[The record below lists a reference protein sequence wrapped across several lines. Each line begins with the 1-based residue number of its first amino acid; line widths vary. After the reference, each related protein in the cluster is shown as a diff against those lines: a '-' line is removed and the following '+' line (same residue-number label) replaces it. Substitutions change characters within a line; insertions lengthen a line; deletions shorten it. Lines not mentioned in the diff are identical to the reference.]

1 MERRRIGIILI
12 IVIILFVGF
21 ELLIGA
27 LTNWKNIWK
36 VPEFMTPSTF
46 SDLYGS
52 NE

>member
-27 LTNWKNIWK
+27 LTN
-36 VPEFMTPSTF
+36 
-46 SDLYGS
+46 
-52 NE
+52 